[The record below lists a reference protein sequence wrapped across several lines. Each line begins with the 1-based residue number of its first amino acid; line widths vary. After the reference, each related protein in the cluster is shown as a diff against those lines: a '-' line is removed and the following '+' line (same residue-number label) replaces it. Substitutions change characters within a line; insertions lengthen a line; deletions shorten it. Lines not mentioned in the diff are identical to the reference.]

1 VSRIGKL
8 FIIAAP
14 SGGGKT
20 SLIKALIKEE
30 MGIKM
35 SVSHT
40 TRERRETETDG
51 VDYFYVDKEEFLVLL
66 NADNFLEHAT
76 VFGNFYGTSRAWVNE
91 ALATGLDVILEI
103 DWQGAQQ
110 VRELMPE
117 AVSIFILPPSREV
130 LEERLRSRDED
141 SLEIIQR
148 RLDESINEMSH
159 YGEYDYLI
167 INEDFNQALADLT
180 AIFLSYRLTVSSQ
193 QAEHA
198 DIIAGLLQ

>member
-1 VSRIGKL
+1 MSRIGKL

>member
-1 VSRIGKL
+1 MSRLGKL

-20 SLIKALIKEE
+20 SLIKALVKED

-91 ALATGLDVILEI
+91 ALASGLDVILEI

-117 AVSIFILPPSREV
+117 AVSIFILPPSREI

-141 SLEIIQR
+141 APDIIQK

-180 AIFLSYRLTVSSQ
+180 AIVLSYRLTVSSQ

-198 DIIAGLLQ
+198 GIIADLLK